1 MPFLLHNQ
9 QRQSI
14 EDMNS
19 YSAMNTLIEY
29 NLELREASTDKG
41 AKTHDRTVFVPRD
54 LDLWIRI

>member
-41 AKTHDRTVFVPRD
+41 AKTHARTVFVPRD
-54 LDLWIRI
+54 LDL